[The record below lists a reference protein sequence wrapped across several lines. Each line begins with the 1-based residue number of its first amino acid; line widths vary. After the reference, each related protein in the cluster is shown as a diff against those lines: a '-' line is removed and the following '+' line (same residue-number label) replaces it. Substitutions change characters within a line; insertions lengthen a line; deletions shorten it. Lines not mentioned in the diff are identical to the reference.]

1 MTSSVAVSC
10 CIADLSPCQRIPVTV
25 ERMELGK
32 TLIED
37 FVDLSSSR

>member
-10 CIADLSPCQRIPVTV
+10 RTADLSPCQRIPVTV

-32 TLIED
+32 TLSED

>member
-10 CIADLSPCQRIPVTV
+10 RIADLSPCQRIPVTV
-25 ERMELGK
+25 ERMELVK

-37 FVDLSSSR
+37 VVDLSSSR

>member
-10 CIADLSPCQRIPVTV
+10 RTADLSSCQRIPVTV

-32 TLIED
+32 ILIVD
-37 FVDLSSSR
+37 FVDLPSSW